1 MRPLCPHAWPPA
13 APSRRGRAAA
23 VVAVGLLTVGGCTST
38 DAGSSAPEPASGS
51 EGAAADEPR
60 AGGGTVLQPGRPGE
74 PNETLGP
81 DATVEATPWNEA
93 DVGFLNDMIPH
104 HSQAL
109 EMAELARTRAEDRE
123 VRAFAARIGD
133 AQGAEIV
140 GMAAWLDQ
148 RDLDAPTAED
158 VEHHMSMSGMPGM
171 LDPEQMDALAAADG
185 ARFDRLFLAGMI
197 QHHQGAVAMA
207 KEVLGEGSDIVVAE
221 IADEVSAGQTAEIQR
236 LRDLQRRIDG

>member
-1 MRPLCPHAWPPA
+1 M
-13 APSRRGRAAA
+13 
-23 VVAVGLLTVGGCTST
+23 VVAAGLLAVGGCTST
-38 DAGSSAPEPASGS
+38 DAGSSASEPGSGS
-51 EGAAADEPR
+51 AGAAADDEPR
-60 AGGGTVLQPGRPGE
+60 AGGGAPVLQPGEPGE
-74 PNETLGP
+74 PNETLDP
-81 DATVEATPWNEA
+81 DATVEATPWNDA

-123 VRAFAARIGD
+123 VRALASRIGD

-148 RDLDAPTAED
+148 RDFEAPTAEE

-197 QHHQGAVAMA
+197 RHHQGAVAMA
-207 KEVLGEGSDIVVAE
+207 EQVQVEGSDLVVAE

-236 LRDLQRRIDG
+236 LRDLQRRIAG